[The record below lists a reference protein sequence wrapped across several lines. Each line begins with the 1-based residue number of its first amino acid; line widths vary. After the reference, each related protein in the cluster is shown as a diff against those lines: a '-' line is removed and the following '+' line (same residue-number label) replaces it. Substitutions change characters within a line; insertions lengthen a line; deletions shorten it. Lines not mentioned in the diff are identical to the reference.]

1 MRGLRE
7 RKIRK
12 ERVSRMDTGLVF
24 RVVGVGLLVSVAYQ
38 ILSKAGRDEQAMMVS
53 IAGVVVIM
61 LMMVQQIADLLQIIR
76 SLFGL

>member
-1 MRGLRE
+1 
-7 RKIRK
+7 
-12 ERVSRMDTGLVF
+12 MDTGLVF

-38 ILSKAGRDEQAMMVS
+38 ILSKTGRDEQAMMVS

-61 LMMVQQIADLLQIIR
+61 LMMVQQIADLLQTIR